1 MPASFKNKKK
11 GSIVAGSPAI
21 QEHEAMMEEVNNDDR
36 YNEPEKSEPSRN
48 KVSRQSV
55 AKPKNSDPNGVFSQF
70 SGEDKV
76 NVQTRVPVEIY
87 AKMNN
92 LILQAKIRKQKLSIG
107 EIVYNAIVEYLDNH

>member
-36 YNEPEKSEPSRN
+36 YNEPEKSAN
-48 KVSRQSV
+48 RQPAKV

-76 NVQTRVPVEIY
+76 NVQTRVSIDTY
-87 AKMNN
+87 AKIQNM
-92 LILQAKIRKQKLSIG
+92 ILQAKMRKQKLSVG
-107 EIVYNAIVEYLDNH
+107 EIVNNAIVEYLDRH

>member
-36 YNEPEKSEPSRN
+36 YNEPEKSAVAATQRPVRA
-48 KVSRQSV
+48 

-76 NVQTRVPVEIY
+76 NVQTRVSIDTY
-87 AKMNN
+87 AKIQNM
-92 LILQAKIRKQKLSIG
+92 ILQAKMRKQKLSVG
-107 EIVYNAIVEYLDNH
+107 EIVHNAIVEYLDRH